1 MNDGII
7 KTIDIFEIAGK
18 TALSVIPVGGTLI
31 TCVWD
36 SIKANCAQK
45 RLDEWKKLL
54 EDRLTTVELTLDEA
68 GNSECFTTAMM
79 KATDSAIK
87 TMENEKRRYLANA
100 VLNSLTCTT
109 DESIMMMYFD
119 LVDRYT
125 LWHIKVLDFFSNPTK
140 FREVSA
146 SKYYMGS
153 PVEPLT
159 SVYPELK
166 GNYEFIDKIVRD
178 LYADKLMDTD
188 SINCTMTSQGMVA
201 SRTTSWGNQ
210 FISFITQK

>member
-1 MNDGII
+1 MNDKILE
-7 KTIDIFEIAGK
+7 KNDVFEITAK

-45 RLDEWKKLL
+45 RLDEWKKLM
-54 EDRLTTVELTLDEA
+54 EDRLTTVEITLNEA
-68 GNSECFTTAMM
+68 SNNERFTTAMM

-87 TMENEKRRYLANA
+87 TMENEKRKYLADA
-100 VLNSLTCTT
+100 VLNSLTCSI

-119 LVDRYT
+119 LIDRYT

-146 SKYYMGS
+146 SKFFMGS
-153 PVEPLT
+153 PIEPLT
-159 SVYPELK
+159 LVYPELK
-166 GNYEFIDKIVRD
+166 GNEEFIDKIVID
-178 LYADKLMDTD
+178 LYVDKLMDTENIN
-188 SINCTMTSQGMVA
+188 SIMTSQGMIA
-201 SRTTSWGNQ
+201 PRTTKMGNQ
-210 FISFITQK
+210 FISFITSN